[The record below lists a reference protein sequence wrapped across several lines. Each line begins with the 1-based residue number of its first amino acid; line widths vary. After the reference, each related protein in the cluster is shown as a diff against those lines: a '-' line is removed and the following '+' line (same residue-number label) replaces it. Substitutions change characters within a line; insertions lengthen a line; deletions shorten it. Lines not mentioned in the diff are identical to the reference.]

1 MGIQESIDLSVALAI
16 SQRGAEE
23 EAETIPVS
31 EEQDPLLSEL
41 HPPPSL
47 SLLPEKGS
55 R

>member
-41 HPPPSL
+41 HPPPQ
-47 SLLPEKGS
+47 SLLAPRE